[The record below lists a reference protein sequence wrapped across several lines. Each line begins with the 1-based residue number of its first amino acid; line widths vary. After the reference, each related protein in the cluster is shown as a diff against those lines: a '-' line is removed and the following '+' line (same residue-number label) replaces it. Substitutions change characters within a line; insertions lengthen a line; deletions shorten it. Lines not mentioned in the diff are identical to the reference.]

1 MTDRKTLLRRRR
13 KQIFL
18 LSLIVAVATGVPTIL
33 NLAAAALPPS
43 TKEVPVQIAPP
54 PSPISAEPLLS
65 WQEISFET
73 PSLDANTTLNGTVTL
88 CCLHVMPRTLNGLTY
103 FSPPQ
108 LYILSQNDFIAMKAT
123 KDGNPTNSHYEAAI
137 LEENFNNYT
146 FNGPT
151 GAEIL
156 WVQFT
161 TSEPGV
167 YYFFVELTNA
177 ETHAQLNLT
186 YYESETVE
194 NPLAS
199 PIRLG
204 LGLVSIASSCIAVF
218 VEYQKYGESEK
229 AH

>member
-1 MTDRKTLLRRRR
+1 MTERKTPLRRRR
-13 KQIFL
+13 KQIAL
-18 LSLIVAVATGVPTIL
+18 LSLIVAVATGVPAFL

-43 TKEVPVQIAPP
+43 TKVVAVPIAPP
-54 PSPISAEPLLS
+54 PSPLSSEPLLS

-88 CCLHVMPRTLNGLTY
+88 CCLHTMPRSLNGLTY

-108 LYILSQNDFIAMKAT
+108 LYILSQNDYIAMKAT

-151 GAEIL
+151 GTELL

-161 TSEPGV
+161 TSEPGA

-186 YYESETVE
+186 YYENETVE
-194 NPLAS
+194 NSLAS
-199 PIRLG
+199 PIRLI
-204 LGLVSIASSCIAVF
+204 LGLVSIGSSCIAVY
-218 VEYQKYGESEK
+218 VEYRRYTESEK
-229 AH
+229 VY